1 MDTISERMGNGGS
14 ASRRSA
20 PMKLFLVPIGIVL
33 ALVLSGL
40 LPGLM
45 NGGPEITGR
54 SGIPGAPVPGADDD
68 NSPQPA
74 PAPSWKAYPYKDGA
88 FSFPQDEGIHHDA
101 LEEWWYVN
109 SHLVAQDG
117 RRIDVMIC
125 FYKHGII
132 AASLFDESTGI
143 YLNHTETY
151 LDLSLASGHLSLQY
165 GPNGLRQIDGRPFTY
180 ELSYRSRDFSVSLV
194 LENMQKPLLASGDG
208 IIRMG
213 RGMSYYYSLT
223 GLEASGLVLLGSER
237 MSVSGSGWMDRQW
250 GAWSPKLRWDW
261 FSISLD
267 NGMRVLAYRLFEQG
281 TGQPI
286 REYVSVMDV
295 SGATFHF
302 NRSADY
308 CTIVFGYNGYW
319 RSPQTGKLY
328 SSGWGLSVPGF
339 GLSLGLEPISV
350 DQETL
355 FPADERLAGQRMP
368 FWEGTCR
375 VSGEARGEPVSGL
388 AFVETTYDYVYQE
401 GDLVVTP
408 KEYVQDGDGSK
419 LVFMVENKGSNSL
432 TDVEL
437 RLVLGSPLE
446 GGKILRT
453 YNLDSARRNY
463 TYVSDNLPDL
473 GSIPLYL
480 VVDPDNHFAELG
492 EQNNIAMAILK

>member
-1 MDTISERMGNGGS
+1 MDADEKLAKTGGTI
-14 ASRRSA
+14 SRRSA
-20 PMKLFLVPIGIVL
+20 PMKLIMISMALFL
-33 ALVLSGL
+33 ALVLTGPL
-40 LPGLM
+40 QGLM
-45 NGGPEITGR
+45 NGVPPGMSPGTVPAAPATPGD
-54 SGIPGAPVPGADDD
+54 GPGALPP
-68 NSPQPA
+68 SSS
-74 PAPSWKAYPYKDGA
+74 PSWKAYPYKDGL
-88 FSFPQDEGIHHDA
+88 FSFPQDEGIHYDA

-109 SHLVAQDG
+109 AHLVAQDG
-117 RRIDVMIC
+117 RRIDVMVC

-132 AASLFDESTGI
+132 AASMFDESTGI

-165 GPNGLRQIDGRPFTY
+165 GPNMLRQIDGRPFTY
-180 ELSYRSRDFSVSLV
+180 ELYYRSRDFSVSLV

-223 GLEASGLVLLGSER
+223 GLEATGFVSLGSER
-237 MSVSGSGWMDRQW
+237 MSVSGNGWMDRQW

-267 NGMRVLAYRLFEQG
+267 NGMRVLAYKLFEQG
-281 TGQPI
+281 ADQPI
-286 REYVSVMDV
+286 REYVSVMDAQ
-295 SGATFHF
+295 GATYHF

-308 CTIVFGYNGYW
+308 CTLVFDYKSYW

-328 SSGWGLSVPGF
+328 SSGWGLTVPGL
-339 GLSLGLEPISV
+339 GLSLDIEPLST

-355 FPADERLAGQRMP
+355 FPADERFASQRMP

-375 VSGEARGEPVSGL
+375 VTGSLKGSPLTGL
-388 AFVETTYDYVYQE
+388 AFVESTHDYVYAE

-437 RLVLGSPLE
+437 RLVLGSPYE
-446 GGKILRT
+446 GGKIIRT

-463 TYVSDNLPDL
+463 TYVSDNLPDF
-473 GSIPLYL
+473 GSIPLYM

-492 EQNNIAMAILK
+492 EQNNIAMAVRK